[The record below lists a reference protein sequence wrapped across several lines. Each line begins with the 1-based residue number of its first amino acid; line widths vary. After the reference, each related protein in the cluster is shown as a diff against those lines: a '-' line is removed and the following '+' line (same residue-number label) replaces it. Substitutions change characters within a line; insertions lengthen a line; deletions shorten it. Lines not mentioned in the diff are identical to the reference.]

1 VFKVQFDS
9 RKIVC
14 ASVDP
19 RIVGW
24 DFACGDEEIL
34 EACQFFRGL

>member
-1 VFKVQFDS
+1 M
-9 RKIVC
+9 IA

-24 DFACGDEEIL
+24 DFACNDAEII
-34 EACQFFRGL
+34 EACQLFLGL

>member
-1 VFKVQFDS
+1 
-9 RKIVC
+9 
-14 ASVDP
+14 VDP

-34 EACQFFRGL
+34 EACQFFQGL